1 MDPVNFTAS
10 LLTLLHGASVVWK
23 IAARLR
29 EGLRDAPHELASIST
44 RVLLAQS
51 QLTILLKI
59 YEKQCTLGNNDDLIL
74 SIEDLAPLQV
84 SLALTK
90 EYCHGLEQA
99 ALSRQSSLKRLEALK
114 WVFRDKRL
122 VTELIGHLE
131 DVENALRT
139 LLLALS
145 V

>member
-10 LLTLLHGASVVWK
+10 LLTLLHGASVLWK
-23 IAARLR
+23 VAARL
-29 EGLRDAPHELASIST
+29 GDAPHELAWIST
-44 RVLLAQS
+44 RVLLARS
-51 QLTILLKI
+51 QLTLLLKI
-59 YEKQCTLGNNDDLIL
+59 YEKQCTLGNNHGLIL
-74 SIEDLAPLQV
+74 SVEDLAPLRI
-84 SLALTK
+84 SLALAK
-90 EYCHGLEQA
+90 ECCHGLEQA
-99 ALSRQSSLKRLEALK
+99 TLSRQRSLKRLEALK
-114 WVFRDKRL
+114 WVLRDKRL